1 MQPRLHNDA
10 AVCSSNW
17 QGPIYMVVCACEQ
30 YSWWCVLVNN
40 INDGVCLWTIFLV
53 MCACEQYSWWCVRV
67 NRRDMSG
74 GAEDAGPTVD
84 QSCFTCILPCF
95 GLLPVWPVLY
105 REMHRTTWQLQVTTK
120 KSIWHLCRGER
131 EFPFRSIPKNESLW
145 FPFPN
150 YGNWF
155 FHSLPVPEL
164 WEWIF
169 FIPFLLPNLPFHRW
183 ECSRKLKYCERH
195 QTSNIFSFLY
205 ISYNNLYWVG
215 KLSQG
220 K

>member
-17 QGPIYMVVCACEQ
+17 QGPIYILVCACEQYSWWCVLANNIHGGVCLWTIFLVVCACEQ

-40 INDGVCLWTIFLV
+40 IHDGVCLWTIFLV

-105 REMHRTTWQLQVTTK
+105 REMHRTTWQIQVSTK
-120 KSIWHLCRGER
+120 KSIWL
-131 EFPFRSIPKNESLW
+131 LW
-145 FPFPN
+145 QIQQFEQN
-150 YGNWF
+150 AQRAL
-155 FHSLPVPEL
+155 SD
-164 WEWIF
+164 
-169 FIPFLLPNLPFHRW
+169 
-183 ECSRKLKYCERH
+183 
-195 QTSNIFSFLY
+195 
-205 ISYNNLYWVG
+205 WVTG
-215 KLSQG
+215 KTR
-220 K
+220 

>member
-1 MQPRLHNDA
+1 MQPRLHNHA
-10 AVCSSNW
+10 AVGSSNW
-17 QGPIYMVVCACEQ
+17 QGPIYMVV
-30 YSWWCVLVNN
+30 
-40 INDGVCLWTIFLV
+40 
-53 MCACEQYSWWCVRV
+53 CACEQYSWWCVRV

-131 EFPFRSIPKNESLW
+131 EFPFQSIPKNESLW

-155 FHSLPVPEL
+155 FHFLPVPEFWECFFPIPFPFPKSGNVFFYSLPVLEL
-164 WEWIF
+164 WE
-169 FIPFLLPNLPFHRW
+169 
-183 ECSRKLKYCERH
+183 
-195 QTSNIFSFLY
+195 
-205 ISYNNLYWVG
+205 
-215 KLSQG
+215 
-220 K
+220 